1 MLQVIDGIKAIGDKR
16 PPQLPAVDLPAL
28 PELDAVGPL
37 ADIAGVDPSA
47 VLEAGE
53 KLVGD
58 RAAIDAAV
66 EQARP
71 LIEAAGRDLV
81 ALALEL
87 GQQAIPI
94 AAAALLPVP
103 GMQQLAEA
111 RLTALVNEFL
121 ARATQRLAQLMTEL
135 AEIAAPLIDIAA
147 TEAKRVITSSG
158 EKAVDKLE
166 QTAANPG
173 EFHATAGTE
182 STLIPAAGS
191 AAPAADSSGDNAS
204 GQAAVAAAMAQMGTP
219 YAWGGTG
226 NGGFDCSG
234 LTQYA
239 WAQAGV
245 DIPRTAE
252 QQAVGRQVTAEEL
265 QAGDLVVWDGHVAM
279 YAGDGMMVEAGDPV
293 QTNPLRTTNLDMAF
307 KGFWRPTG

>member
-1 MLQVIDGIKAIGDKR
+1 MLQVIDGIKAIGEKR
-16 PPQLPAVDLPAL
+16 PPQLPAVDLPDL

-37 ADIAGVDPSA
+37 ADIAGVDPAA

-53 KLVGD
+53 KLIGD

-66 EQARP
+66 AQARP
-71 LIEAAGRDLV
+71 LIEATGRDLV

-111 RLTALVNEFL
+111 RLNALVSEFL
-121 ARATQRLAQLMTEL
+121 ARATQRVAQLVAEL
-135 AEIAAPLIDIAA
+135 ADIAAPLVDIAA
-147 TEAKRVITSSG
+147 TEAERVITSSG
-158 EKAVDKLE
+158 EQAADALE
-166 QTAANPG
+166 QTAAEPG
-173 EFHATAGTE
+173 ELHATADTE
-182 STLIPAAGS
+182 SALIPAAGS

>member
-111 RLTALVNEFL
+111 RLNALVSEFL
-121 ARATQRLAQLMTEL
+121 ARATQRVAQLVAEL
-135 AEIAAPLIDIAA
+135 ADIAAPLVDIAA
-147 TEAKRVITSSG
+147 TEAERVITSSG
-158 EKAVDKLE
+158 EQAADALE
-166 QTAANPG
+166 QTAAEPG
-173 EFHATAGTE
+173 ELHATADTE
-182 STLIPAAGS
+182 SALIPAAGS

-252 QQAVGRQVTAEEL
+252 QQAVGRQVTADEL